1 MTDRIAQP
9 WGARTPY
16 AAEQRWPDRVDA
28 ELTDGMHPEEVQW
41 TQSAA
46 VLHSNGDGIDIA
58 SHDGRIV
65 GVRGR
70 RIDRVNHGRVDPK
83 DLFGWQANNSPDRLT
98 VPLVRDH
105 DGLVESDW
113 DTAMNRIVSRTQA
126 LLRDFG
132 PSAIGFYTSGQLLLE
147 EY

>member
-16 AAEQRWPDRVDA
+16 AAGQRWPDRVDA

-65 GVRGR
+65 GARPPHRPGQPRAGGPQGSVRLAGEQLTRSADGTAGTRPRRAGR
-70 RIDRVNHGRVDPK
+70 IRLGHRDESDRVENPG
-83 DLFGWQANNSPDRLT
+83 AAS
-98 VPLVRDH
+98 
-105 DGLVESDW
+105 
-113 DTAMNRIVSRTQA
+113 
-126 LLRDFG
+126 
-132 PSAIGFYTSGQLLLE
+132 
-147 EY
+147 